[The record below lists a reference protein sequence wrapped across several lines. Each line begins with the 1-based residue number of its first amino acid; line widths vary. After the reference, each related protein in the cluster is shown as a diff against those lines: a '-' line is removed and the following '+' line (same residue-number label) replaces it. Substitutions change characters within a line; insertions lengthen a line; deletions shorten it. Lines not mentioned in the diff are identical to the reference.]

1 MTLRSYLQEK
11 LIGAIHADAGLHRYR
26 TADELKAEAL
36 VWFLTGE
43 WRLARIFWAASQPGY
58 EFKDSSISA
67 GQRAFS
73 FTDEDARMVELECRR
88 SQTVP
93 LDN

>member
-11 LIGAIHADAGLHRYR
+11 LIGAIHADVRYGR
-26 TADELKAEAL
+26 KTPDELKAEAL
-36 VWFLTGE
+36 VWFVTGE
-43 WRLARIFWAASQPGY
+43 RRLARIFWAASQPGY
-58 EFKDSSISA
+58 EFKDSSVSA
-67 GQRAFS
+67 GQKAFL
-73 FTDEDARMVELECRR
+73 FTEEDARMVELECRR